1 MKGFGSGQKSRASR
15 SGRRLRKNLFRA
27 RTVLLVALVLVVA
40 GGVVLSLRFYRFS
53 SPLFQVKE
61 IVFQGNLHLSEGE
74 LKNIA
79 GISGNEDL
87 VTLSARA
94 LSAKLLQSPW
104 IKDVSVR
111 KEFPNRILIRLAE
124 TSPFAILETKGRTF
138 LIDERGR
145 MLEEMKGV
153 VPFLPIIN
161 ADPSRNRENFMEAL
175 SLGKV
180 IKDKKIAAERNRV
193 EIIADKGPEAL
204 SLVLDNVV
212 IKVGLGDYEQKL
224 NRLFALEEEIRKR
237 AIPVDYVDLRF
248 ANRVVVKPIS
258 EVVK

>member
-1 MKGFGSGQKSRASR
+1 MKALRSAKKSRASR
-15 SGRRLRKNLFRA
+15 SGKGLRRRLFRA
-27 RTVLLVALVLVVA
+27 RTVFLAALVLVVA
-40 GGVVLSLRFYRFS
+40 GGVVLIPRFYRLS
-53 SPLFQVKE
+53 SPLFPVKE

-79 GISGNEDL
+79 GINGNEDL
-87 VTLSARA
+87 VTLSAKA
-94 LSAKLLQSPW
+94 LSSQLLGSPW

-124 TSPFAILETKGRTF
+124 ASPFAILETKGHTF
-138 LIDERGR
+138 LIDDRGR
-145 MLEEMKGV
+145 MLEEMNGV

-175 SLGKV
+175 SLAKV
-180 IKDKKIAAERNRV
+180 IKEKKIATERNRV
-193 EIIADKGPEAL
+193 EIIADKGPEAIA
-204 SLVLDNVV
+204 LVLDNVV
-212 IKVGLGDYEQKL
+212 IKVGQGDYERKL
-224 NRLFALEEEIRKR
+224 NRLFALEDEIKKR

-258 EVVK
+258 EVVR